1 MKAQRLESLAAV
13 RNEVEIMKTI
23 ARTNPE
29 RLSEAKD
36 TIETPNFMFIV
47 MDLSP
52 GVLSTCIGLG
62 KNFIILILFSLC
74 SFISLF
80 MCSIIF

>member
-1 MKAQRLESLAAV
+1 MILISQVAVKAQRLESLAAV

-47 MDLSP
+47 DLSP

-62 KNFIILILFSLC
+62 KNFIICFS
-74 SFISLF
+74 ISL
-80 MCSIIF
+80 